1 MAVVSIA
8 LRALTCKSEFC
19 DCSIVHGIER
29 ASHSLSRHDV
39 GGPGYSARFEKRE
52 NGCALCPKTN
62 EEKNTSCIRP
72 GNGIVF
78 VE

>member
-1 MAVVSIA
+1 MAAVSIA

-52 NGCALCPKTN
+52 TAVHCAPNKRR
-62 EEKNTSCIRP
+62 EEYVLHSAWQWHR
-72 GNGIVF
+72 F
-78 VE
+78 R